1 MVKQP
6 LRTMMSDFIKS
17 NMGSQ
22 FVIPVYQR
30 NYTWNPGNETARFL
44 DDLED
49 LLAGR
54 TNNHFLGIL
63 IYVETE
69 VASMFRQIQIV
80 DGQQRLTTSFI
91 FLLALKKAAA
101 DAGEKDIIGMIDDYF
116 LYNRHY
122 IEEARLRLKPAV
134 AGDDVFARLY
144 YNINVRLT
152 KQEKEGSIY
161 RNFDAIYQRI
171 KQFSRKYSFLDI
183 FGCLN
188 KMDVLAF
195 PLSDFDNAQQIFESI
210 NSTGAPLTSADLIR
224 NYILMNDTN
233 EVQEHYYRLYWHP
246 LERVLQDSR
255 TLEEFFRYFLASQTY
270 DLLNRRDVYEGF
282 KTYWHDDRSTQE
294 KLQEIDRYCTYYTIL
309 YKGPA
314 DEDSVEEALA
324 DFRRS
329 GVKTPAPFL
338 MAMYALYDEG
348 RVDAKTLGN
357 IIRLIDSYL
366 TRRALMGHDN
376 GQLNRYFPQLL
387 RSVKT
392 GASGTKRNVYEL
404 TKVALI
410 NYNRGKALAMPTD
423 EQLRAQLKE
432 INAYSLL
439 GIRTVLERIEL
450 YRTSAAVDMSVLN
463 IEHIMP
469 QSPNEYWRKAT
480 GLKDEDE
487 YARYANMLGNL
498 TLCAEY
504 DNTRM
509 GNQDFSFKKSIL
521 SKTMH
526 IRMNNEVLNK
536 DIWTQREIEERTDRM
551 INEILRI
558 YPYKAGQATIQEADN
573 IIVLTSPSVNAKA
586 VYHNAS
592 SIEILAG
599 TKMKSYKP
607 KEMKAMQQQYSDML
621 AMRILSED
629 EGGRIQFDKNYIFS
643 DLNTAAQFLLHR
655 GGDNTSAWTRENGTE
670 FKPSSVK
677 TGREPARKEEVK
689 KEKPKTAKKKGKA
702 EKKQAEPKKKAAR
715 KKPAKKT
722 ADKTVRSVETRK
734 FTVTKQED

>member
-1 MVKQP
+1 MRTVSMVKQP
-6 LRTMMSDFIKS
+6 VRTTMADFIKV

-30 NYTWNPGNETARFL
+30 NYTWNPGKETARFL
-44 DDLED
+44 DDLEN

-54 TNNHFLGIL
+54 IESHFLGIL
-63 IYVETE
+63 IYMETE
-69 VASMFRQIQIV
+69 VASMYKQIQIV

-101 DAGEKDIIGMIDDYF
+101 DAGEKDIIGMVDDYF

-152 KQEKEGSIY
+152 KQEKESSIY
-161 RNFDAIYQRI
+161 RNFDTIYQRI
-171 KQFSRKYSFLDI
+171 KLFSRTYSFLEI
-183 FGCLN
+183 FGCLGR
-188 KMDVLAF
+188 MDVLAF

-233 EVQEHYYRLYWHP
+233 EVQELNYRLYWQP

-255 TLEEFFRYFLASQTY
+255 NLEEFFRYYLACRTF

-282 KTYWHDDRSTQE
+282 QAYWKDDRSNQE
-294 KLQEIDRYCTYYTIL
+294 KLQEIDRYCTYYTII

-329 GVKTPAPFL
+329 GVKTAAPFL
-338 MAMYALYDEG
+338 MEMYALYDEG
-348 RVDAKTLGN
+348 RLDARTLVN
-357 IIRLIDSYL
+357 IVRLIDTYL

-392 GASGTKRNVYEL
+392 GASRTSRNVYEL

-423 EQLRAQLKE
+423 EQLRTQLKE

-450 YRTSAAVDMSVLN
+450 FRTSAAVDMSDLN

-469 QSPNEYWRKAT
+469 QSPNEYWLKAT
-480 GLKDEDE
+480 GLRDEDE

-509 GNQDFSFKKSIL
+509 GNQDFGFKKAIL

-526 IRMNNEVLNK
+526 IRMNSEILKLNQWNQK
-536 DIWTQREIEERTDRM
+536 EIEKRTERM
-551 INEILRI
+551 ITEILRI
-558 YPYKAGQATIQEADN
+558 YPYKAGQASIREDDD

-586 VYHNAS
+586 VYHNAR

-599 TKMKSYKP
+599 TKMKSYRP
-607 KEMKAMQQQYSDML
+607 KEMKSMQQLYSDML

-629 EGGRIQFDKNYIFS
+629 EGGRIQFDKNYVFS

-655 GGDNTSAWTRENGTE
+655 GGDNLSAWTRENGTE
-670 FKPSSVK
+670 FTPPAPKKGQQKKAAKKSAPEPAAEKKPAVK
-677 TGREPARKEEVK
+677 KKPARKPK
-689 KEKPKTAKKKGKA
+689 QPEKAPKI
-702 EKKQAEPKKKAAR
+702 
-715 KKPAKKT
+715 
-722 ADKTVRSVETRK
+722 VETRK
-734 FTVTKQED
+734 FTAVKQEG